1 MAATTCSPS
10 GRRSCRPTLVL
21 ARLKPLLEDPAMLK
35 IGHNLKFD
43 WVVLE
48 PARHLRSRPMTTRW

>member
-10 GRRSCRPTLVL
+10 GREQLPAALVL
-21 ARLKPLLEDPAMLK
+21 ARLKPLLEDPAILK

-43 WVVLE
+43 WVVLDRRGIVHR
-48 PARHLRSRPMTTRW
+48 AL